1 MTKLVSSLVGGV
13 GSTLFGGATKT
24 PDAPAQPAPA
34 PMAPLPDSN
43 DPAVRMQKRKKAA
56 EIQARSGRA
65 STLLSDMGT
74 SDKLGG

>member
-1 MTKLVSSLVGGV
+1 MKNLPGVKLFNGV
-13 GSTLFGGATKT
+13 LSMLKG

-43 DPAVRMQKRKKAA
+43 DPAVRDAKRKKAA
-56 EIQARSGRA
+56 EIQNRSGRA